1 LGWSDGA
8 KMQHVRT
15 HNHYTKCIPMQPISN
30 STLVQNHM
38 NMNRAVRDSLVREG
52 LLYLCFSKTTECED
66 TKLKA
71 HTLLQQQ
78 HDPVHAQHCK

>member
-1 LGWSDGA
+1 
-8 KMQHVRT
+8 
-15 HNHYTKCIPMQPISN
+15 MQPISN

-38 NMNRAVRDSLVREG
+38 NMNCAVRDSLVREG
-52 LLYLCFSKTTECED
+52 LPYLCFSKTMECED